1 MRGRDIAR
9 MLMLGALW
17 GGSFAFMRVAV
28 PALGPIWLAA
38 CRVTLAFAALFAL
51 ASIRGDVPALRAH
64 WRGYLVVG
72 VLNSAVPFALFSFAA
87 QYISASTSAVLN
99 ATSPFF
105 GALVAAVWLGERLTA
120 RKLVGMLLGF
130 CGVALLVGWRS
141 AAQSQTP
148 GEAMTALEEL
158 GVLACL
164 VAALCY
170 ALAGAY
176 IKLRLNM
183 VPSSAVALYS
193 QLSAAVVLVSV
204 LPLAPLPLAITPVV
218 AFSVLALALLSTA
231 VAYLLYFR
239 LIADL
244 GPARA
249 LTVTFLIPLFGAL
262 WGFLFLHEAPT
273 PNTLV
278 GGALILSGTW
288 FAGRAPAGRGVSAR

>member
-1 MRGRDIAR
+1 
-9 MLMLGALW
+9 
-17 GGSFAFMRVAV
+17 MRVNPDAARCQAAV
-28 PALGPIWLAA
+28 VKGAQKL
-38 CRVTLAFAALFAL
+38 FAAKLDL
-51 ASIRGDVPALRAH
+51 AKPSGLIGF
-64 WRGYLVVG
+64 G
-72 VLNSAVPFALFSFAA
+72 
-87 QYISASTSAVLN
+87 TSD
-99 ATSPFF
+99 
-105 GALVAAVWLGERLTA
+105 
-120 RKLVGMLLGF
+120 
-130 CGVALLVGWRS
+130 
-141 AAQSQTP
+141 
-148 GEAMTALEEL
+148 
-158 GVLACL
+158 
-164 VAALCY
+164 

-176 IKLRLNM
+176 IKLHLNM

-262 WGFLFLHEAPT
+262 WGFLFLHEALT

>member
-38 CRVTLAFAALFAL
+38 CRVTLAFAALLAL

-141 AAQSQTP
+141 AAPGQTS

-262 WGFLFLHEAPT
+262 WGLLFLHEALT

-288 FAGRAPAGRGVSAR
+288 FAGRAPAGRSVSTR